1 MSKILVIIES
11 PGKKEKIEHI
21 LGKGYMVMASYG
33 HIMDLDPN
41 GMSIDIKNNFTP
53 NYIVNADK
61 KQVVT
66 NLKNAAKNSSDVLIM
81 SDGDREG
88 ENIGWS
94 VAQVLKL
101 KNPKRITFHS
111 VTPTELKEAIKNP
124 RQLDNNLIN
133 AQKTRRIL
141 DRIVGYE
148 LSPLLMKHIGKGS
161 LSAGRVQ
168 SVVARLIMD
177 KENEIKKFMSKDMK
191 SFFKFKGEFLSDKK
205 AFIANLY
212 DLEGK
217 NTDGPFKG
225 NQSKIDEEER
235 AREFLENCQESEFK
249 VAHVFK
255 KDRTQGPSAPFTTS
269 TLQQEANRKLGMNG
283 KRAMSAAQKLYEE
296 GYITYM
302 RTDSVNLSDEAME
315 NIKKYVTEKYGDDYY
330 RKVEY
335 KAKSKNTQEAHEAC
349 RPTDVFTEE
358 VEQGGKIGND
368 EARLYSLIWKRTVAS
383 QMKPAVYD
391 VTSIQITISKEK
403 KHFFMTNIEN
413 LTFAGF
419 LSVYNITGDEEDD
432 EEDENAEDDETT
444 KKNKNIK
451 IPKVGVVIPVN
462 YVSGKQEY
470 LRPVCRYNQASLI
483 ANLDKLG
490 IGRPATYVNIIEKIV
505 ERNYVKIDDVEG
517 KSFDSLTLTWKK
529 DDDNITE
536 KTDQL
541 VIGKEKG
548 KYIPTHLGV
557 LVINFL
563 MLYFPKVMDY
573 NFTAEMEEK
582 LDSIANGELVWNEV
596 LQEFY
601 DEFHPSV
608 DNLLMQKAVIDDKY
622 TKLLG
627 KHPETD
633 YNIFA
638 TIAKFGPVFKMI
650 PETGKPIYGPI
661 KEPLTFET
669 ATLED
674 ALKLFE
680 YPKTIGK
687 YKNKNIVLNRGKFG
701 FYLTYGGVN
710 YTTTEE
716 NYTIIDAI
724 DFIEKE
730 QKKRDEKNKSL
741 ASFTE
746 ETKSYDVYKGPFG
759 YYVHLQNSTTKKTY
773 NIGLPPDEDIENITL
788 DRIKEIL
795 NAKYNKT
802 GSNINKPT
810 IPKKKTTVAKTTVTK
825 TTTPKKKTTV
835 TNQTTPIKKP
845 LNKKVINN
853 AKKKNIKIE

>member
-11 PGKKEKIEHI
+11 PGKQDKIEHI
-21 LGKGYMVMASYG
+21 LGKNYVVMACYG

-53 NYIVNADK
+53 NYITNGDK
-61 KQVVT
+61 KQVIS
-66 NLKNAAKNSSDVLIM
+66 NLKNAAKNASDVIIM
-81 SDGDREG
+81 TDLDREG
-88 ENIGWS
+88 EAIGWCI
-94 VAQVLKL
+94 AQVLKL
-101 KNPKRITFHS
+101 KNPKKLPFKE
-111 VTPTELKEAIKNP
+111 VTPTEIKEGLKNIRP
-124 RQLDNNLIN
+124 LDNNLIS
-133 AQKTRRIL
+133 AQKARRIL

-168 SVVARLIMD
+168 SVFARIIVD
-177 KENEIKKFMSKDMK
+177 KDVENKLFMSKDMK

-212 DLEGK
+212 DMEGK
-217 NTDGPFKG
+217 TPDGAFKG
-225 NQSKIDEEER
+225 NQSKIEGEER
-235 AREFLENCQESEFK
+235 AREFLENCQDSEFK
-249 VAHVFK
+249 VANVFNK
-255 KDRTQGPSAPFTTS
+255 ERTQGPSPPFSTS
-269 TLQQEANRKLGMNG
+269 TMQQEASRKFGFNG
-283 KRAMSAAQKLYEE
+283 KRTMSAAQKLYEE

-302 RTDSVNLSDEAME
+302 RTDSVNLSNDALE
-315 NIKKYVTEKYGDDYY
+315 NIKKYVIEKHGNDYY

-335 KAKSKNTQEAHEAC
+335 KSKSKNTQEAHEAC

-358 VEQGGKIGND
+358 VEQGGKIGSD

-383 QMKPAVYD
+383 QMKPAIYD
-391 VTSIQITISKEK
+391 VTSIQISISKEK

-419 LSVYNITGDEEDD
+419 LTIYNITSDEKEEVEDAGEDEE
-432 EEDENAEDDETT
+432 ENDEDDS

-451 IPKVGVVIPVN
+451 IPKVGIDIPVN
-462 YVSGKQEY
+462 YVNGKQEY
-470 LRPVCRYNQASLI
+470 MKPPGRHNYASLTAAI
-483 ANLDKLG
+483 DKIG
-490 IGRPATYVNIIEKIV
+490 IGRPATYAVYVDKII
-505 ERNYVKIDDVEG
+505 ERNYIKIGDVEG
-517 KSFDSLTLTWKK
+517 KIVDSLTLTWKK
-529 DDDNITE
+529 DSDEIKE
-536 KTDQL
+536 KTDQV

-627 KHPETD
+627 KHPETECAI
-633 YNIFA
+633 YA

-650 PETGKPIYGPI
+650 PETGKPVYGPI

-674 ALKLFE
+674 ALKVFE
-680 YPKTIGK
+680 FPKTIGK

-701 FYLTYGGVN
+701 LYLTYGGLN

-716 NYTIIDAI
+716 NFTLVEAI

-730 QKKRDEKNKSL
+730 QKKREEKNKSF
-741 ASFTE
+741 ASFNE
-746 ETKSYDVYKGPFG
+746 DTKSYDVYKGPFG
-759 YYVHLQNSTTKKTY
+759 YYVRLQNSTTKKIY

-788 DRIKEIL
+788 DRIKEII
-795 NAKYNKT
+795 NSKYNKAGGNT
-802 GSNINKPT
+802 DRKS
-810 IPKKKTTVAKTTVTK
+810 VV
-825 TTTPKKKTTV
+825 
-835 TNQTTPIKKP
+835 
-845 LNKKVINN
+845 
-853 AKKKNIKIE
+853 

>member
-33 HIMDLDPN
+33 HIMDLDPKS
-41 GMSIDIKNNFTP
+41 MSIDIKNNFTP
-53 NYIVNADK
+53 NYMVNSDK
-61 KQVVT
+61 KQVVA
-66 NLKNAAKNSSDVLIM
+66 NLKNAAKNCSDILLAG
-81 SDGDREG
+81 DFDREG
-88 ENIGWS
+88 EAISWS

-111 VTPTELKEAIKNP
+111 ITKTDLQEAVKNP
-124 RQLDNNLIN
+124 KQLDDNLIN

-168 SVVARLIMD
+168 SVVARLIID

-205 AFIANLY
+205 AFIAILY

-217 NTDGPFKG
+217 NADGAFKG
-225 NQSKIDEEER
+225 TQSKIVEEER
-235 AREFLENCQESEFK
+235 AREFLENCQDSEFK

-255 KDRTQGPSAPFTTS
+255 KERTQGPSPPFTTS
-269 TLQQEANRKLGMNG
+269 TLQQEASRKLGMNG
-283 KRAMSAAQKLYEE
+283 KRAMSAAQKLYEG

-335 KAKSKNTQEAHEAC
+335 KSKSKNTQEAHEAC

-358 VEQGGKIGND
+358 VEEGGKIGND

-403 KHFFMTNIEN
+403 KQFFMTNIEN

-419 LSVYNITGDEEDD
+419 LAVYNITGDKEDD
-432 EEDENAEDDETT
+432 DNDENEDDGVEDDETT

-451 IPKVGVVIPVN
+451 IPKVGIIIPVN
-462 YVSGKQEY
+462 YVNGKQEY
-470 LRPVCRYNQASLI
+470 LKPTCRYNQASLI

-505 ERNYVKIDDVEG
+505 ERHYVKIDDVEG

-529 DDDNITE
+529 DSDKITE
-536 KTDQL
+536 KTDQVL
-541 VIGKEKG
+541 IGKEKG
-548 KYIPTHLGV
+548 KYVPTHLGV

-582 LDSIANGELVWNEV
+582 LDSIANGELVWNKV

-633 YNIFA
+633 YDIYA
-638 TIAKFGPVFKMI
+638 TVAKFGPVFKMI
-650 PETGKPIYGPI
+650 PESGKPVYGPI

-674 ALKLFE
+674 ALKVFE

-716 NYTIIDAI
+716 NFTLVEAI

-730 QKKRDEKNKSL
+730 QKKREEKNKSF
-741 ASFTE
+741 ASFNE
-746 ETKSYDVYKGPFG
+746 DTKSYDVYKGPFG

-788 DRIKEIL
+788 DRIKEII
-795 NAKYNKT
+795 NTKYNKT
-802 GSNINKPT
+802 GGNAKKTGGSG
-810 IPKKKTTVAKTTVTK
+810 KKTTIKK
-825 TTTPKKKTTV
+825 TTTPV
-835 TNQTTPIKKP
+835 KKP